1 MYIVKDVLLLINNPL
16 MIILISVL
24 WGVTEKIADLTDEHG
39 LKLFKGA
46 NITFGVLWG
55 FFLALL
61 AINQNV
67 VVSSLAIAMLM
78 SYILRYRIDYLNHGI
93 AAIIVLFAFFEK
105 GAIIDWGALLFFFT
119 VFGLG
124 GLIHGSLAEKP
135 GIKKFMGKWLTSFF
149 EYRVYIYLF
158 PLFFSVYTGEWL
170 AFLVASSHMLAY
182 EAVRQ
187 HYNEIKEP
195 IHPKS

>member
-93 AAIIVLFAFFEK
+93 AAIIVLFAFFAK

-124 GLIHGSLAEKP
+124 GLVHGSLTEKP
-135 GIKKFMGKWLTSFF
+135 GIKKFLGK
-149 EYRVYIYLF
+149 
-158 PLFFSVYTGEWL
+158 G
-170 AFLVASSHMLAY
+170 
-182 EAVRQ
+182 
-187 HYNEIKEP
+187 K
-195 IHPKS
+195 